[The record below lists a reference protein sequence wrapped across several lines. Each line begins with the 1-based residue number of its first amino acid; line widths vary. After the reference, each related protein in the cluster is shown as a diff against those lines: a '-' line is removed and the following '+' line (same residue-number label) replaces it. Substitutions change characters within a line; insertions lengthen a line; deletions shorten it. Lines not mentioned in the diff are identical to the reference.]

1 MVAENAAQAVI
12 TSIGSFSVCS
22 TSAIVSLEAEVDK
35 HKWEFILQIEE
46 ELLMGGVILSEWSV
60 FLAKDAEI
68 AYCAGANIAAILA
81 AQATIESHL
90 RYEYFDPEQ
99 TKRWGFYQLIEEAP
113 LDESLCDA
121 LHRIRKFRNMWVH
134 VKNPRD
140 DTVLL
145 KKPADYEAEL
155 ETLAKLAIESMLRVI
170 YLEQCV

>member
-60 FLAKDAEI
+60 FLAKDTEI

-99 TKRWGFYQLIEEAP
+99 TKGGASI
-113 LDESLCDA
+113 
-121 LHRIRKFRNMWVH
+121 N
-134 VKNPRD
+134 
-140 DTVLL
+140 
-145 KKPADYEAEL
+145 
-155 ETLAKLAIESMLRVI
+155 
-170 YLEQCV
+170 